1 MELSL
6 ISILTLALH
15 WVIIVGLTLR
25 IVMRRPPVGVSL
37 AWLAVIF
44 SVPFLGAVIYLF
56 LGEKRLGSRRHAVA
70 AACHEPLARWLR
82 EQAPLGIPP
91 DQLQCTY
98 IPLARQVEN
107 VLGQR
112 VMPGNT
118 VELLSDYAAF
128 FARLLADLN
137 AARHRID
144 LAFYIW
150 HEGGLADEVGEA
162 LVVATRRGVRC
173 RVLLDAVGAEAFLRS
188 AVAAR
193 LRQEGVTLTAALPA
207 SLLSTLTVR
216 ADLRNHR
223 KLVLIDD
230 AIAYTGSQNLVDP
243 RYFKT
248 GAGVGEWVDAMVR
261 VAGPTATML
270 SGVFGVDWAI
280 ENHAPFETPPLPA
293 PPAASGCCIQV
304 VPSGPDLHPGA
315 MQQLLLATLY
325 SAQHELVL
333 TTPYFAPDEAVVIAL
348 ISAAQRGVAVS
359 LVVPLRND
367 SKLVKFASASQYDDL
382 LVAGVRIFRY
392 EAGLL
397 HTKSLTMDGALSMF
411 GSVNLDARS
420 LWLNFEISLLL
431 YDRDFTAT
439 LRALQQRYLDVSQP
453 LDLAEWRRRPRWRY
467 LAENCCRLIGP
478 LL

>member
-1 MELSL
+1 MELQL
-6 ISILTLALH
+6 ISILTLAVH
-15 WVIIVGLTLR
+15 WVIVVGLALR

-44 SVPFLGAVIYLF
+44 SVPFLGAFIYLLF
-56 LGEKRLGSRRHAVA
+56 GEKRLGRRRHAVA
-70 AACHEPLARWLR
+70 AVSQEPFERWLR
-82 EQAPLGIPP
+82 EQAVFGIPP
-91 DQLQCTY
+91 DRLQPAY
-98 IPLARQVEN
+98 VPLARQAEN

-112 VMPGNT
+112 VMPGNS
-118 VELLSDYAAF
+118 VVLLSDYAAF
-128 FARLLADLN
+128 FARLLADIA
-137 AARHRID
+137 AARRSID
-144 LAFYIW
+144 LGFYIW
-150 HEGGLADEVGEA
+150 QEGGLADEVGEA
-162 LVVATRRGVRC
+162 LVAATRRGVRC
-173 RVLLDAVGAEAFLRS
+173 RVLLDAVGAEAFLRG
-188 AVAAR
+188 VQAAR
-193 LRQEGVTLTAALPA
+193 LRREGVILTAALPA
-207 SLLSTLTVR
+207 SLLSSLTVR

-223 KLVLIDD
+223 KLVVIDH
-230 AIAYTGSQNLVDP
+230 AVAYTGSQNLVDP

-261 VAGPTATML
+261 LAGPTATML

-280 ENHAPFETPPLPA
+280 ENHTLFETPPLPA

-315 MQQLLLATLY
+315 MHQLFLAALY

-333 TTPYFAPDEAVVIAL
+333 TTPYFVPDEAIVTAL

-367 SKLVKFASASQYDDL
+367 SKLVKLASASQYDDL
-382 LVAGVRIFRY
+382 LCAGVRIFRY

-431 YDRDFTAT
+431 YDGDFTHE
-439 LRALQQRYLDVSQP
+439 LRALQQRYLDVSLP
-453 LDLAEWRRRPRWRY
+453 LELREWRRRPRWRY